1 MTTAIIQSIKSR
13 LRKALRLFLFSL
25 LFSLLFV
32 QLSMGSALAQSQLP
46 PTPTT
51 PLKSLEGQIDTTTRA
66 EKPVPQQPTQPAIPQ
81 ARSSPDTAK
90 RDGAAFQRNRPQLG
104 DGPVDP
110 YKPYYNDIEKFNEEV
125 YGEKG

>member
-13 LRKALRLFLFSL
+13 LLKALRLFIFSL

-46 PTPTT
+46 AT

-66 EKPVPQQPTQPAIPQ
+66 EKPVPQKPTQPVIPQ

-90 RDGAAFQRNRPQLG
+90 RDRAAFQRNRPQLG